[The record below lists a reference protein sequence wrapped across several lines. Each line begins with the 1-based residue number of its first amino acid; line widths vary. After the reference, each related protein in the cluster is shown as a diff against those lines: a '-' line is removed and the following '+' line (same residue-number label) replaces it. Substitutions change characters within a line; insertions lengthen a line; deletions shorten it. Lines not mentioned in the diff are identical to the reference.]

1 MITLYGMPSACNLK
15 QLSPFVVKVEM
26 ALLYLELEY
35 EVKHTSLRKIPLLS
49 PTGKVPWIRVGNV
62 TLSESD
68 SIIAFLNDKACGAL
82 FDGLTNDQQVLGL
95 ALKRLTEDHL
105 YWLMVWAKWIS
116 DTSRAALAESLFNQY
131 PRPIKMMISAITK
144 RRISARCKSQGIGSM
159 NEEERGNEAVK
170 DLSALSD
177 QLQKMPFLLGSDI
190 TVYDFSVA
198 AMLSSITFFKPC
210 NWLSDVAKDYS
221 IFPEY
226 LERVRDR
233 LGGYEFV
240 QV

>member
-1 MITLYGMPSACNLK
+1 MPSACNLK

-35 EVKHTSLRKIPLLS
+35 EVKHTSPIKIPLLS
-49 PTGKVPWIRVGNV
+49 PTGKAPWIRVGNV

-82 FDGLTNDQQVLGL
+82 FAGLTNDQHVLGL

-131 PRPIKMMISAITK
+131 PRPIKMMISAATK
-144 RRISARCKSQGIGSM
+144 RHIYAKCKSQGIGSM
-159 NEEERGNEAVK
+159 NEEERGIEAVK

-210 NWLSDVAKDYS
+210 NWLSDVAKGYS

>member
-1 MITLYGMPSACNLK
+1 
-15 QLSPFVVKVEM
+15 
-26 ALLYLELEY
+26 
-35 EVKHTSLRKIPLLS
+35 
-49 PTGKVPWIRVGNV
+49 
-62 TLSESD
+62 
-68 SIIAFLNDKACGAL
+68 
-82 FDGLTNDQQVLGL
+82 
-95 ALKRLTEDHL
+95 
-105 YWLMVWAKWIS
+105 
-116 DTSRAALAESLFNQY
+116 
-131 PRPIKMMISAITK
+131 
-144 RRISARCKSQGIGSM
+144 M
-159 NEEERGNEAVK
+159 NEEERGIEAVK

>member
-1 MITLYGMPSACNLK
+1 MPSACNLK
-15 QLSPFVVKVEM
+15 QLSPFVVKVEI

-35 EVKHTSLRKIPLLS
+35 EVEHVSPAKVRLLS
-49 PTGKVPWIRVGNV
+49 PTGKVPWIRMGDV

-68 SIIAFLNDKACGAL
+68 SIIAFLNDKAGGAL
-82 FDGLTNDQQVLGL
+82 FNGLTNDQQVLGL

-105 YWLMVWAKWIS
+105 YWLMVWAKWNS
-116 DTSRAALAESLFNQY
+116 EKSRTALTKSLLEQY
-131 PRPIKMMISAITK
+131 PRPIKMIFSASTK
-144 RRISARCKSQGIGSM
+144 RIITARCKSQGIGSM

>member
-1 MITLYGMPSACNLK
+1 
-15 QLSPFVVKVEM
+15 
-26 ALLYLELEY
+26 
-35 EVKHTSLRKIPLLS
+35 
-49 PTGKVPWIRVGNV
+49 
-62 TLSESD
+62 
-68 SIIAFLNDKACGAL
+68 
-82 FDGLTNDQQVLGL
+82 
-95 ALKRLTEDHL
+95 
-105 YWLMVWAKWIS
+105 
-116 DTSRAALAESLFNQY
+116 
-131 PRPIKMMISAITK
+131 
-144 RRISARCKSQGIGSM
+144 M

-177 QLQKMPFLLGSDI
+177 QLQKTPFLLGSDI

>member
-1 MITLYGMPSACNLK
+1 
-15 QLSPFVVKVEM
+15 
-26 ALLYLELEY
+26 
-35 EVKHTSLRKIPLLS
+35 
-49 PTGKVPWIRVGNV
+49 
-62 TLSESD
+62 
-68 SIIAFLNDKACGAL
+68 
-82 FDGLTNDQQVLGL
+82 
-95 ALKRLTEDHL
+95 
-105 YWLMVWAKWIS
+105 
-116 DTSRAALAESLFNQY
+116 
-131 PRPIKMMISAITK
+131 MMFSAITK
-144 RRISARCKSQGIGSM
+144 RLISARCKSQGIGSM

-198 AMLSSITFFKPC
+198 AMLSSVIFVKPC
-210 NWLSDVAKDYS
+210 NWHSNVAKNSS

-240 QV
+240 RFEALPLQPLLFCSSSPLGLGSAMLNPKKCKILGQ

>member
-1 MITLYGMPSACNLK
+1 M
-15 QLSPFVVKVEM
+15 
-26 ALLYLELEY
+26 
-35 EVKHTSLRKIPLLS
+35 
-49 PTGKVPWIRVGNV
+49 
-62 TLSESD
+62 
-68 SIIAFLNDKACGAL
+68 
-82 FDGLTNDQQVLGL
+82 

-131 PRPIKMMISAITK
+131 PRPIKMMISAVTK
-144 RRISARCKSQGIGSM
+144 RRISARCESQGIGSM

-226 LERVRDR
+226 LELVRDR
-233 LGGYEFV
+233 LGD
-240 QV
+240 